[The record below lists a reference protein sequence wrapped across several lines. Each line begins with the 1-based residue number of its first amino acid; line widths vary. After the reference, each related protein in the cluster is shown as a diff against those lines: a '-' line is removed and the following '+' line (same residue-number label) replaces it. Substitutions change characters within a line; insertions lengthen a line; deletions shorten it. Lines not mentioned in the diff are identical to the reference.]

1 MIMTLFYLRL
11 RRLTLASLLLAKLS
25 LTSRSLSG
33 LAIASSLLLNG
44 CASQIAKVPTPE
56 PEQVAPEPI
65 PARDF
70 DTQTLYALLV
80 AELAGSRDRLDIMLH
95 NYLQQ
100 AESTQDIGVTQR
112 AAQLAN
118 YLQDSDAT
126 QKMASQWAALE
137 PDNTQ
142 ARYMAMASLAD
153 IGRYFEAF
161 EHGRYLISSGHT
173 PHGLDALAVKVSR
186 SNTDSDTLASLFSLY
201 QQLSKAYPTDAELN
215 LGTSFLAYDNG
226 QYSQSLAAAKQA
238 HTINREYEQ
247 AYIQEL
253 RALSKLSPAD
263 AQKRLPE
270 IIKRF
275 PDNSRLRLQ
284 YARNLTESNLPA
296 AAEQFEVLL
305 KQSPNDGN
313 LLLALGLTYYQN
325 GQLDLARE
333 RLLLI
338 ENAPGQSSTA
348 RYYLGKIAQQQGKT
362 QEAISYFSQVPPS
375 SEFLPAMARAVELMH
390 KNERA
395 NDALQLITGHQLTAD
410 NSYQEALSQ
419 LLADHYRS
427 IDNKAAAEQ
436 AFNEG
441 LRKFPRS
448 EQLLLNRAMFYAG
461 EQRLD
466 EAVRDLNTLLAINP
480 DNPDALN
487 SLGYLLADANIRI
500 DEAYTYIK
508 RALELT
514 PNNAAAID
522 SLGWVLYRMGKNQ
535 QAIGYLRQAL
545 TLMPN
550 DEIAAH
556 LGEVLWVEG
565 EQNAAIQIWKDG
577 LKLNPDSRFIHER
590 LRRFQLIEGSNS

>member
-1 MIMTLFYLRL
+1 MIMTSFDS
-11 RRLTLASLLLAKLS
+11 RRPLARITLA
-25 LTSRSLSG
+25 G
-33 LAIASSLLLNG
+33 LAAISVTLFG
-44 CASQIAKVPTPE
+44 CASQPAQQAVPLAEPIA
-56 PEQVAPEPI
+56 AAPI

-95 NYLQQ
+95 NYMQQ
-100 AESTQDIGVTQR
+100 AQTTQDIGVTQR

-118 YLQDSDAT
+118 YLQDHDAT
-126 QKMASQWAALE
+126 QKMASQWASLE

-142 ARYMAMASLAD
+142 ARYMAMAALAD

-161 EHGRYLISSGHT
+161 EHGRYLISNDHS
-173 PHGLDALAVKVSR
+173 PHGLDALAVKASR
-186 SNTDSDTLASLFSLY
+186 SNTDTETLTSLFALY
-201 QQLSKAYPTDAELN
+201 EQLIKAHPTDAELN
-215 LGTSFLAYDNG
+215 LGSSFLAYDIG
-226 QYSQSLAAAKQA
+226 QFSQSLASAKQA
-238 HTINREYEQ
+238 YAINRDYEQ

-253 RALSKLSPAD
+253 RVLNKLSPSD

-270 IIKRF
+270 VIKRF
-275 PDNSRLRLQ
+275 PANGRLRLQ

-296 AAEQFEVLL
+296 AAEQFEILL
-305 KQSPNDGN
+305 KQSPDDGN

-333 RLLLI
+333 RLLLV

-348 RYYLGKIAQQQGKT
+348 RYYLGKIAQQQGRP
-362 QEAISYFSQVPPS
+362 QEAIGYFSQVPPS
-375 SEFLPAMARAVELMH
+375 SEFLPAIARAVELMH
-390 KNERA
+390 KHERP

-419 LLADHYRS
+419 LLADHYR
-427 IDNKAAAEQ
+427 NVGNNAAAEQ
-436 AFNEG
+436 AFNDG

-448 EQLLLNRAMFYAG
+448 EQLLLNRAMFFAS

-466 EAVRDLNTLLAINP
+466 DAVRDLNTLLAINP

-500 DEAYTYIK
+500 DEAYNYIK

-522 SLGWVLYRMGKNQ
+522 SLGWVLYRMGKHQ

-545 TLMPN
+545 SLMPN

-556 LGEVLWVEG
+556 LGEVLWIEG
-565 EQNAAIQIWKDG
+565 DQKAAIQTWKDG
-577 LKLNPDSRFIHER
+577 LKLNPDSRFILER
-590 LRRFQLIEGSNS
+590 LRRFQLLDSSNS